1 MVRILRK
8 VEKMAKNDKK
18 RTVNTASDFFLKNGF
33 RHFFSD
39 LKICLGAKNLRNLM
53 NRF

>member
-18 RTVNTASDFFLKNGF
+18 RTVNNASDFFFWKNGF
-33 RHFFSD
+33 RRFFSD
-39 LKICLGAKNLRNLM
+39 LKICRGAKNLRNLM
-53 NRF
+53 